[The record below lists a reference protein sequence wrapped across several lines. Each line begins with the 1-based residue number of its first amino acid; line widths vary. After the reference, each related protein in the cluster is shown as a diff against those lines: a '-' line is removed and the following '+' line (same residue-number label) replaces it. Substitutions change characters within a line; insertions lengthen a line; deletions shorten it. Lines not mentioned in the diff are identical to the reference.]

1 MAAPLDMLRF
11 QLGRLGKP
19 GMLGI
24 LLLLGGLV
32 YLTGFVLP
40 KAAQLQELA
49 AGNERAR
56 KASMTEKARAA
67 RQGMGLS
74 QRQAFAPE
82 AATALR
88 RLYDAAEES
97 GLDLVQGEYRMQES
111 REEGVRQYQFMLP
124 VYGSYADVRK
134 FLALALNNDPA
145 LALNSMQMRREAIE
159 ETELDVTLSF
169 TLYLG
174 TAP

>member
-1 MAAPLDMLRF
+1 MADRLDLLRYY
-11 QLGRLGKP
+11 LGRLGKP

-32 YLTGFVLP
+32 YLTALVLP

-49 AGNERAR
+49 ASNEQAR

-67 RQGMGLS
+67 RQDMGHA

-82 AATALR
+82 AAAALR
-88 RLYDAAEES
+88 RLYEAAEES
-97 GLDLVQGEYRMQES
+97 GLELVQGEYRMQES

-134 FLALALNNDPA
+134 FLALALNNEPA

-159 ETELDVTLSF
+159 ETDLDVALSF